1 MKKYVLPVA
10 VLYLS
15 AITAAWAISGS
26 TLPQLTSPNDIVQVG
41 SKGKGKSKSHKG
53 HSHKGHSHK
62 KYSHHH
68 HGHHYHHGRYHYHGK
83 YYGHRYAYRPRSI
96 VGCIAAGPVWY
107 CP

>member
-53 HSHKGHSHK
+53 HSHK
-62 KYSHHH
+62 KYSHH
-68 HGHHYHHGRYHYHGK
+68 HHGRYHYHGK